1 MSIPETT
8 PNEEANP
15 FAGLRFPGLDFN
27 PAVLAYLAAQPRLP
41 VITSANYTPQVEV
54 PENKLTAEEL
64 KGRLASVGIVYSP
77 STVTAIDPETGATQ
91 YSKGNFAH
99 VTSGERFTNQEI
111 LGYIPEERIN
121 SLGRSNAQLLQ
132 DVQDAVD
139 KSADFPNSKYGLN
152 SSNEE
157 IADIRGYIERIN
169 KSYAVPRRGGGLFG
183 FVNDA
188 LSAVG
193 GVVGKIGDFVS
204 TTVTNVMENP
214 LPTIATIALT
224 AVGVPAPIAN
234 GLVTAATGGSFE
246 DIALSIGASYAGG
259 LIGEAVGGALDP
271 TTGIEFGDLYVP
283 DPTKEFY
290 QNILINA
297 SDKAATAVLQGKDFP
312 DVLAAG
318 VTGAVASAIGS
329 AFDNE
334 LGDDALSVED
344 IDDISNNA
352 ATAILNNQD
361 PLDVLAGTVDDY
373 VNTYLMQGGD
383 ADLITNASDNV
394 LTVLQQEHPS
404 YFGPLAPEGRDL
416 FGAADVE
423 IPEELFQPFSFAGG
437 FAPTQSIS
445 AEALGPRFDAAGP
458 PRPSAPSIAPPS
470 SGVSFATLPSDAVF
484 GSMTQPLDFDAE
496 AINAA
501 FSPLAGDELGNIQR
515 YDDGSSL
522 QIRDD
527 GSMVVVDTSGQSTLY
542 PADGGAPVSADTGP
556 VINREVILDAD
567 TRPGAAAS
575 VDQAT
580 GVDTGPKITMTDVS
594 QEPAGLASLDSK
606 QAADQSISNIVRDAE
621 ADAIS
626 NIVRDAESIS
636 NIGSDTGPN
645 LTRDVTVD
653 GTSVG
658 SSQIGDTQVYDD
670 GSSLQIR
677 NDGSMVVTDVDGT
690 TTVYPGTNLSGTG
703 VVASDQTG
711 TSAVDATGSTT
722 QVYDDGTS
730 LTINED
736 GSMTVTDTDGQTT
749 LIPATGTSTS
759 TLNDTSGTGNTQVY
773 DDGSSITTMDDGST
787 LITDTEGN
795 ITSTP
800 ATNTATNLANTVLST
815 GTNTQ
820 TYDDGSTLQT
830 YDDGSMLAT
839 DADGNTNFVTSDD
852 ATGGTNRGI
861 TATDPADK
869 SLLDKAIN
877 YATENPLTV
886 ATLGLGLLGGAISPE
901 PAQDTTATS
910 TPVKKTYTYG
920 EAPPIEATSLS
931 ELFRAAP
938 SAYTPYQVQTAP
950 QQQMQAPQP
959 VMGALLS
966 GQAPGG
972 FGLGSL
978 PVRQVGPGKTIDI
991 SKLTPEQLN
1000 QLQSM
1005 LGPGV

>member
-15 FAGLRFPGLDFN
+15 FAGLRFPGLNFN
-27 PAVLAYLAAQPRLP
+27 PAALSSLAAATSQPF
-41 VITSANYTPQVEV
+41 IKSANYAPQVEV
-54 PENKLTAEEL
+54 PENKLTADEL

-111 LGYIPEERIN
+111 LGYIPVERIN

-193 GVVGKIGDFVS
+193 GAVGKIGDFVS

-234 GLVTAATGGSFE
+234 GLVTAATGGSME
-246 DIALSIGASYAGG
+246 DMVISIATSYVGGKIGA
-259 LIGEAVGGALDP
+259 AVGDFAFPELGDVAGYGGA
-271 TTGIEFGDLYVP
+271 GDLAFQ
-283 DPTKEFY
+283 PTATDA
-290 QNILINA
+290 ILKTVISNA
-297 SDKAATAVLQGKDFP
+297 SDKAATAVLQGKDFSE
-312 DVLAAG
+312 VLTAG

-329 AFDNE
+329 AFGNE

-352 ATAILNNQD
+352 ATEILNNQD
-361 PLDVLAGTVDDY
+361 PLDVLAGAVDDY

-394 LTVLQQEHPS
+394 MTVLQQEHPS
-404 YFGPLAPEGRDL
+404 YFGPLAPEGRD
-416 FGAADVE
+416 
-423 IPEELFQPFSFAGG
+423 PSFQ
-437 FAPTQSIS
+437 
-445 AEALGPRFDAAGP
+445 
-458 PRPSAPSIAPPS
+458 SAPSIAPPS

-484 GSMTQPLDFDAE
+484 SSMTQPLDFDA
-496 AINAA
+496 ATLNAA

-567 TRPGAAAS
+567 TVPGAAAS

-658 SSQIGDTQVYDD
+658 SSQIGNSQVYDD
-670 GSSLQIR
+670 GSSLQFR
-677 NDGSMVVTDVDGT
+677 DDGSMVVTDVDGT

-703 VVASDQTG
+703 VVAGDQTG
-711 TSAVDATGSTT
+711 AAADATGSTT
-722 QVYDDGTS
+722 QVYDDGSS
-730 LTINED
+730 LTTNKD

-749 LIPATGTSTS
+749 LIPAVGASTS
-759 TLNDTSGTGNTQVY
+759 TANDTSGASNTQVF

-795 ITSTP
+795 ITSTL
-800 ATNTATNLANTVLST
+800 ATDATTNLANTALAT

-820 TYDDGSTLQT
+820 TFDDGSTLQT
-830 YDDGSMLAT
+830 FDDGSMLAT

-869 SLLDKAIN
+869 SLLEKATD
-877 YATENPLTV
+877 YAKENPLIV

>member
-1 MSIPETT
+1 MIPLTPEQEEQWRAGNYGAISSMLTPGFGLSSISPSDLKNIGQSLQGFTFTPPER
-8 PNEEANP
+8 P
-15 FAGLRFPGLDFN
+15 D
-27 PAVLAYLAAQPRLP
+27 
-41 VITSANYTPQVEV
+41 
-54 PENKLTAEEL
+54 LTAQ
-64 KGRLASVGIVYSP
+64 GVVQDLAINGIVYNP
-77 STVTAIDPETGATQ
+77 TNDPNNNKYFQ
-91 YSKGNFAH
+91 H
-99 VTSGERFTNQEI
+99 VL
-111 LGYIPEERIN
+111 LGDRYTPEEAAI
-121 SLGRSNAQLLQ
+121 LF
-132 DVQDAVD
+132 V
-139 KSADFPNSKYGLN
+139 N
-152 SSNEE
+152 SSLPVAEQTKQLEALAQQSMKLPAGQGLRPSEERVAE
-157 IADIRGYIERIN
+157 IAQSVTPKTYG
-169 KSYAVPRRGGGLFG
+169 SSGGLFG
-183 FVNDA
+183 FIDSA

-193 GVVGKIGDFVS
+193 GAVGKIGDFVS

-234 GLVTAATGGSFE
+234 GLVTAATGGSME
-246 DIALSIGASYAGG
+246 DMVISIATSYVGGKIGA
-259 LIGEAVGGALDP
+259 AVGDFAFPELGDVAGYGGA
-271 TTGIEFGDLYVP
+271 GDLAFQ
-283 DPTKEFY
+283 PTATDA
-290 QNILINA
+290 ILKTVISNA
-297 SDKAATAVLQGKDFP
+297 SDKAATAVLQGKDFSE
-312 DVLAAG
+312 VLTAG

-329 AFDNE
+329 AFGNE

-352 ATAILNNQD
+352 ATEILNNQD
-361 PLDVLAGTVDDY
+361 PLDVLAGAVDDY

-394 LTVLQQEHPS
+394 MTVLQQEHPS

-484 GSMTQPLDFDAE
+484 GSMTQPLDFDA
-496 AINAA
+496 ATLNAA

-658 SSQIGDTQVYDD
+658 SSQIGNSQVYDD
-670 GSSLQIR
+670 GSSLQFR
-677 NDGSMVVTDVDGT
+677 DDGSMVVTDVDGT

-703 VVASDQTG
+703 VVAGDQTG
-711 TSAVDATGSTT
+711 AAADATGSTT
-722 QVYDDGTS
+722 QVYDDGSS
-730 LTINED
+730 LTTNKD

-749 LIPATGTSTS
+749 LIPAVGASTS
-759 TLNDTSGTGNTQVY
+759 TANDTSGASNTQVF

-795 ITSTP
+795 ITSTL
-800 ATNTATNLANTVLST
+800 ATDATTNLANTALAT

-820 TYDDGSTLQT
+820 TFDDGSTLQT
-830 YDDGSMLAT
+830 FDDGSMLAT

-869 SLLDKAIN
+869 SLLEKATD
-877 YATENPLTV
+877 YAKENPLTV